1 MQRDSCF
8 VEITA
13 PGGKVLIKALKSY
26 LALLRKYLTIIQQYN
41 DKKTI
46 NKVETM
52 QRTLLALL
60 TEARNGNSNHKLR
73 TSTWLYST
81 CPLKFANENNYDHT
95 LAIPKVLR
103 DALKKLAMP
112 QDMWEIKHL
121 VTTALEHL
129 NTDENSQVVELPE
142 GPPMELV

>member
-26 LALLRKYLTIIQQYN
+26 LALIRKYLTIIQRYN

-46 NKVETM
+46 DEVETM

-60 TEARNGNSNHKLR
+60 AEARNDDSNHELR
-73 TSTWLYST
+73 TST
-81 CPLKFANENNYDHT
+81 
-95 LAIPKVLR
+95 
-103 DALKKLAMP
+103 
-112 QDMWEIKHL
+112 
-121 VTTALEHL
+121 
-129 NTDENSQVVELPE
+129 
-142 GPPMELV
+142 